1 MLETQQVE
9 GSAMVSKSDKDGSL
23 GQNWRYTENRRLE
36 STNSANRNGL
46 WCTHLQEA
54 KSYKGE
60 LRQAS

>member
-1 MLETQQVE
+1 MPETQQVE

-36 STNSANRNGL
+36 STNSANRNRL